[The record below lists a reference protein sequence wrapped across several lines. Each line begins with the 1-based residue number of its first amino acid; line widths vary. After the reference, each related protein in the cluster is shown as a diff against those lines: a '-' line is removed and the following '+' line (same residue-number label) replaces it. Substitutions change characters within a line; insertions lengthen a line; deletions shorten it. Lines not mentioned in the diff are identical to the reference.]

1 VDTGVIKW
9 VNADLVTHICPRVG
23 TSYQMKRSDSE
34 NAVIFIGMRHLNT
47 TDITASYGVLRVRA
61 AVAIAALMAV
71 LVFVGGANAHHNG
84 ETEVPQ
90 KTEIEA

>member
-1 VDTGVIKW
+1 MT
-9 VNADLVTHICPRVG
+9 
-23 TSYQMKRSDSE
+23 RSDSE
-34 NAVIFIGMRHLNT
+34 NAVSFTGMKHLNSADFT
-47 TDITASYGVLRVRA
+47 SSYGVLRVRA
-61 AVAIAALMAV
+61 AVVIAAIMAV

>member
-1 VDTGVIKW
+1 MT
-9 VNADLVTHICPRVG
+9 
-23 TSYQMKRSDSE
+23 RSGSE
-34 NAVIFIGMRHLNT
+34 NAVNFIIMKHLNT
-47 TDITASYGVLRVRA
+47 ADFSASYGVLRVRA
-61 AVAIAALMAV
+61 AVAIAAIMAV

>member
-1 VDTGVIKW
+1 
-9 VNADLVTHICPRVG
+9 
-23 TSYQMKRSDSE
+23 MKRPGSE
-34 NAVIFIGMRHLNT
+34 NAVSFIGMKHLDT
-47 TDITASYGVLRVRA
+47 ADFSASYGVLRVRA

-84 ETEVPQ
+84 ETEVPH

>member
-1 VDTGVIKW
+1 MT
-9 VNADLVTHICPRVG
+9 
-23 TSYQMKRSDSE
+23 RSDSE
-34 NAVIFIGMRHLNT
+34 NAVSFTGMKHMNSA
-47 TDITASYGVLRVRA
+47 DFTASYGILRVRA
-61 AVAIAALMAV
+61 AVVIAAIMAV

>member
-1 VDTGVIKW
+1 MT
-9 VNADLVTHICPRVG
+9 
-23 TSYQMKRSDSE
+23 RSGSE
-34 NAVIFIGMRHLNT
+34 NAVNFIIMKHLNT
-47 TDITASYGVLRVRA
+47 ADFSASYGVLRVRA
-61 AVAIAALMAV
+61 AVVIAAIMAV

>member
-1 VDTGVIKW
+1 
-9 VNADLVTHICPRVG
+9 
-23 TSYQMKRSDSE
+23 MKRPGSE
-34 NAVIFIGMRHLNT
+34 NAVSFVGMKHL
-47 TDITASYGVLRVRA
+47 DAADFSASYGVLRVRA

>member
-1 VDTGVIKW
+1 MT
-9 VNADLVTHICPRVG
+9 
-23 TSYQMKRSDSE
+23 RSGSE
-34 NAVIFIGMRHLNT
+34 NAVNFFYMKHLNT
-47 TDITASYGVLRVRA
+47 ADFSASYGVLRVRA
-61 AVAIAALMAV
+61 ALAIAAIMAL

>member
-1 VDTGVIKW
+1 
-9 VNADLVTHICPRVG
+9 
-23 TSYQMKRSDSE
+23 MKRPGSE
-34 NAVIFIGMRHLNT
+34 NAVIFIGMKHLNT
-47 TDITASYGVLRVRA
+47 ADLIASYGVLRVRA

>member
-1 VDTGVIKW
+1 MT
-9 VNADLVTHICPRVG
+9 
-23 TSYQMKRSDSE
+23 RSGSE
-34 NAVIFIGMRHLNT
+34 NAVNFTGMKHLNT
-47 TDITASYGVLRVRA
+47 ADITASYGVLRVRS
-61 AVAIAALMAV
+61 AVAIAAIMAV